1 MDISSISTTSVA
13 TGVDQGSLNSNG
25 AAGSTRPDGSR
36 AVGAPANAQNPSPE
50 QIAQAVN
57 QINEGLRQYNQ
68 NLSAIN
74 ERDPT
79 TGIDVVKFV
88 DQDSGKTISQY
99 PSKAAIAIAQSI
111 QDFTST
117 KGQLFSTKA

>member
-1 MDISSISTTSVA
+1 MDTSSISTTSVA
-13 TGVDQGSLNSNG
+13 TGVDQGSLNSNE

-36 AVGAPANAQNPSPE
+36 AVPANAQNPSPE
-50 QIAQAVN
+50 QIAQAVK
-57 QINEGLRQYNQ
+57 QINEGLSQYSQ

-79 TGIDVVKFV
+79 TGIDVVKSV